1 MNPSRDTRLLI
12 ILPTLENITLACE
25 HTKSFQ
31 CNRKLTQA
39 MYAVALF
46 AALRVGEITYRGN
59 EPGQNIISIS
69 QIAFMK
75 TREGTVTALKLTF
88 RNYKH
93 SDSSSPEDIFIYR
106 ERPVC
111 QVYLLSEYINIL
123 GQFSRP
129 LFCWSDASPISR
141 SFFVTALKADLQFC
155 DLDISHHKT
164 HSFRIGAASWA
175 AAKGM

>member
-1 MNPSRDTRLLI
+1 
-12 ILPTLENITLACE
+12 
-25 HTKSFQ
+25 
-31 CNRKLTQA
+31 

-59 EPGQNIISIS
+59 QPGQNIISIS

-75 TREGTVTALKLTF
+75 TREGTVTALKLTLI

-93 SDSSSPEDIFIYR
+93 SDSSSPVDIFIYR

-111 QVYLLSEYINIL
+111 QVYLLSEYINIR
-123 GQFSRP
+123 GHFPGP
-129 LFCWSDASPISR
+129 LFCWPDASPLTR
-141 SFFVTALKADLQFC
+141 SFFVTALNAELQFC

-175 AAKGM
+175 ATKGLSDTQMRDFGRWKSNAFLRYIRTSTMGSQSAFQA